1 MKIHTFNTGRE
12 YTKHGQ
18 RVAWALLL
26 REVGGGNIVAFVD
39 ADRGIDGVVR
49 VDGHTLPD
57 NLDVLNQYDKCAY
70 LHNYLIP
77 GDVEDALRE
86 AALKHVE
93 GSPRCADTASTAP
106 DELPVCES
114 CADNG
119 ELTPATKMVPSS
131 PDQGKTVAFS
141 PVCAAHAAGWWDG
154 ADWDGR
160 HLETPLSGQTA
171 AGNRKEFC

>member
-39 ADRGIDGVVR
+39 ADRGVSNVVR
-49 VDGHTLPD
+49 VDGHMLPD

-70 LHNYLIP
+70 LRNYLIP

-86 AALKHVE
+86 AALT
-93 GSPRCADTASTAP
+93 ADSLWK
-106 DELPVCES
+106 D
-114 CADNG
+114 
-119 ELTPATKMVPSS
+119 
-131 PDQGKTVAFS
+131 
-141 PVCAAHAAGWWDG
+141 
-154 ADWDGR
+154 
-160 HLETPLSGQTA
+160 
-171 AGNRKEFC
+171 